1 MVILGRVTNAPLNYS
16 DGPQD
21 TETKI
26 GIARLVR
33 PNPHAEEDEMEE
45 DMELTF
51 DATIEE
57 LKQWRL
63 YRAA

>member
-1 MVILGRVTNAPLNYS
+1 MVILGCVTNAPLNYS

-21 TETKI
+21 ADTKI
-26 GIARLVR
+26 GIVRLVR
-33 PNPHAEEDEMEE
+33 PNPHADEDEPEE

-57 LKQWRL
+57 LKLWRL